1 MFKSYFF
8 KWYFILTGVLT
19 SATLLALLLRNERLY
34 EVRWWEYLL
43 YVCQLG
49 LTLLVCWLI
58 QGYFLLNEHN
68 WLNTRFKHVVGIFL
82 ASLVTVVFAYIYYL
96 IFPLNRLNDTQVGYD
111 NVSDFAIHY
120 IGAFLASLIS
130 YVVFYSVYTN
140 SALQN
145 TRLQNEILEQAHL
158 RAQLLSLQ
166 QQISPHFLF
175 NSLSTLKTL
184 TSEQPTKDYIIQ
196 LSAVYRYV
204 LNYNRHYLTPL
215 KEELS
220 FIRSYLYI
228 MTTRY
233 EESLQVSINV
243 PDEFLEMMIPPLSV
257 QLLIENAIKHN
268 SVSPERP
275 LQINIQANNTPALI
289 ITNNLQLKKVPE
301 EGTGTGINNISERY
315 KLLMQKTVE
324 VSKDSEQF
332 SVTLPLMRA

>member
-19 SATLLALLLRNERLY
+19 SATLLALLLRNEGLY

-58 QGYFLLNEHN
+58 QGYFLLNEHR
-68 WLNTRFKHVVGIFL
+68 WLNMRSRHVVGIIL
-82 ASLVTVVFAYIYYL
+82 ASLATAVLGYVYYS
-96 IFPLNRLNDTQVGYD
+96 IFPLNRLNDTRVGYET
-111 NVSDFAIHY
+111 VSDFAVHY

-233 EESLQVSINV
+233 EESLQVSIKV

-268 SVSPERP
+268 SVSPEHP
-275 LQINIQANNTPALI
+275 LQIKIQANNTPALI
-289 ITNNLQLKKVPE
+289 ITNNLQIKKVPE

-324 VSKDSEQF
+324 VIKDSEKF
-332 SVTLPLMRA
+332 SVILPLLRA